1 MKKIT
6 GLLLLP
12 FFWSACGDAPVDV
25 VPPAMQFLNLQP
37 QPVAMEVCGVVEDSV
52 FQLLSGDTLSFDVL
66 FSDDVALSQYKIDIH
81 QNFDCHGHGGGAAP
95 GGTQPQVSNQT
106 TDWAVLEI
114 IDLSGT
120 QQTETKSML
129 VPENVT
135 AGIYHFQ
142 VQVIDESGNDNPL
155 ANIYSL
161 RLLNTR
167 DTIAPELML
176 TQPSQTSLSAARGSA
191 IQFAGEV
198 TDNYSLSE
206 GGNGL
211 VFVSYTDLS
220 TSNTFLTPAV
230 ILFDDEVGE
239 SFSFDME
246 VVIPQ
251 TLKPGNYRY
260 SVWTFD
266 GVRNVAVP
274 KVFEVTVTL

>member
-6 GLLLLP
+6 SLLLLP
-12 FFWSACGDAPVDV
+12 FFWMSCGDAPVDV
-25 VPPAMQFLNLQP
+25 VPPAMRFLNLQP
-37 QPVAMEVCGVVEDSV
+37 EPVAMEVCGVVEDSV
-52 FQLLSGDTLSFDVL
+52 FQLLSGDTLLFDVL

-95 GGTQPQVSNQT
+95 GGIQPQASNQT
-106 TDWAVLEI
+106 NDWAVLEI

-120 QQTETKSML
+120 QQTETKAMH

-142 VQVIDESGNDNPL
+142 IQVIDESGNDNPL
-155 ANIYSL
+155 ANFYSL

-167 DTIAPELML
+167 DTIPPQLLL
-176 TQPSQTSLSAARGSA
+176 TEPSQTNFAAARGSV

-220 TSNTFLTPAV
+220 TNNTFLTSAV
-230 ILFDDEVGE
+230 VSFDDEVGD
-239 SFSFDME
+239 SFNFDME

-251 TLKPGNYRY
+251 TVKPGNYRY

-266 GVRNVAVP
+266 GVRNVGVP
-274 KVFEVTVTL
+274 TVFEVTVTL